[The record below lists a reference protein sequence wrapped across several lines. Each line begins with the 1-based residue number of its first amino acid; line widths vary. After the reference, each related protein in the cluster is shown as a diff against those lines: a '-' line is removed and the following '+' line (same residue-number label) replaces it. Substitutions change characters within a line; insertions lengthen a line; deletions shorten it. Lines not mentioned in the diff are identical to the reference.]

1 MSRDRTRSFDE
12 RREQP
17 RHTIRLDVNYRHG
30 DNYLFS
36 RSSNLSEMGIFLVTD
51 APMSTGTK
59 LELRFAVQGDD
70 NPIEVMGVVVW
81 IDPGTDGAEPGMGIR
96 FLDPSED
103 TKRRVK
109 ALIRTMAY
117 LE

>member
-1 MSRDRTRSFDE
+1 MGRDHTRSFEE
-12 RREQP
+12 RRDQP

-51 APMSTGTK
+51 SPMSKGTE

-70 NPIEVMGVVVW
+70 NPIEVKGLVVW
-81 IDPGTDGAEPGMGIR
+81 IDKGADGSEPGMGIR
-96 FLDPSED
+96 FVSPSDE